1 MADGWQTYPVEF
13 RGGLITNLSPLQQG
27 INLPGSARQLRNFEP
42 SVEGGY
48 RRINGFQKYSNT
60 EVTGATNALIRGILY
75 FEGEVFAVRNNDGG
89 GEGELYR
96 SSGSA
101 WTRVSTDTDRFGPD
115 NNKVRFAKY
124 NFGDSPRFIAVDGT
138 NHPFKYN
145 STASPSP
152 TFEEMDFLPSDF
164 EGCSHVIVYK
174 DTLIFANNNV
184 LLFGGFLGDDEQGMS
199 VALGGGSKTFS
210 SRITGMAI
218 FRDVLYI
225 FTETSIHAAVESS
238 EEVSRFRFD
247 AVSADLGC
255 IEDDTI
261 QEIGGDVIFLGPDG
275 LRLLSATDR
284 IGDIGLGSISR
295 NIQSEATE
303 FVDRNATF
311 CSIIL
316 RKKSQ
321 YRVFGYR
328 AAESISNSAG
338 LIATQFSAQG
348 GDNIAFAET
357 RGIKA
362 YSAYSEYTDAVEYV
376 FFGNE
381 TGYVYRLEQGNSFD
395 GSDIPATFFTPYLP
409 IEDPTLR
416 KTCYVIHNFIDP
428 DGSFNASVSLN
439 YDFGDSDVIQP
450 DPISLS
456 NTVDLIS
463 GGLPVGIYGEA
474 EYGSGTVDDED
485 ITGTHVYGDAVRVSL
500 RKQVT
505 GSGFVVSFEYTSL
518 GNTQPFTVDSVALE
532 FATESRR

>member
-48 RRINGFQKYSNT
+48 RRINGFQKYSTT
-60 EVTGATNALIRGILY
+60 EVTGGTDELIRGILY
-75 FEGEVFAVRNNDGG
+75 FEDEVYAARNNAGV
-89 GEGELYR
+89 GEGELYK
-96 SSGSA
+96 SSGAA
-101 WTRVSTDTDRFGPD
+101 WTRVSTDTDRFGAN
-115 NNKVRFAKY
+115 NNKIRFAKY
-124 NFGDSPRFIAVDGT
+124 NFGNSPRFIAVDGT
-138 NHPFKYN
+138 NYPFKYN
-145 STASPSP
+145 STAS

-164 EGCSHVIVYK
+164 QGCSHVIVYK
-174 DTLIFANNNV
+174 DTLILANENV
-184 LLFGGFLGDDEQGMS
+184 LLFGGFRGDDEQGMS
-199 VALGGGSKTFS
+199 VALGGGSKVFS

-218 FRDVLYI
+218 FRDVLYV
-225 FTETSIHAAVESS
+225 FTETSIHSVAESA
-238 EEVSRFRFD
+238 EEVTRFKFES
-247 AVSADLGC
+247 VSADLGC

-261 QEIGGDVIFLGPDG
+261 QEIGGDVMFLGPDG

-284 IGDIGLGSISR
+284 IGDIGLGSVSR

-303 FVDRNATF
+303 LVDRYANF
-311 CSIIL
+311 CSIML

-321 YRVFGYR
+321 YRIFGYR
-328 AAESISNSAG
+328 AAETISNSPG
-338 LIATQFSAQG
+338 LIATQFSSQG
-348 GDNIAFAET
+348 GEDIGFAET

-362 YSAYSEYTDAVEYV
+362 YTAYSEYQDAVEYV

-395 GSDIPATFFTPYLP
+395 GEEIPATFFTPYLP

-416 KTCYVIHNFIDP
+416 KTFYVIHNFIDP

-439 YDFGDSDVIQP
+439 YDFGDADVIQP

-456 NTVDLIS
+456 NTVDLVS

-485 ITGTHVYGDAVRVSL
+485 IVGTYVYGDAVRVSL

-518 GNTQPFTVDSVALE
+518 GNTQPFTVDSVAIE